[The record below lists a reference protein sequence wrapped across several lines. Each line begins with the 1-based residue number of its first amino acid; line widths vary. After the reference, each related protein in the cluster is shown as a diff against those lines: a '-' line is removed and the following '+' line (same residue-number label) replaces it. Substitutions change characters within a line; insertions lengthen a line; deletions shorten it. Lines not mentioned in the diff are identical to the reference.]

1 MQKDDIEEPMS
12 IEEPSIPSAASTTIH
27 SVLPMDTS
35 CQRVASNESS
45 VVTGYSCIIT

>member
-12 IEEPSIPSAASTTIH
+12 IEEPSIASTTIH